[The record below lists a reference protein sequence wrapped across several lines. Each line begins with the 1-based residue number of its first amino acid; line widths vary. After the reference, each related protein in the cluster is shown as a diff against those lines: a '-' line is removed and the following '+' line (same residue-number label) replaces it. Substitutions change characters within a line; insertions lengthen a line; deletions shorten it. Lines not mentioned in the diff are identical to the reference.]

1 MQTLIL
7 RHYPPVISRIREMQE
22 IAKAEDIEFQK
33 LNTAIK
39 KASQNMFVATADET
53 GVERLEGMLG
63 IKPKASQGID
73 DRKVY
78 ILSMMNRRK
87 MGMSELKGML
97 SAYSSDIALDIV
109 EDNSALSVIVGDG
122 ARHMQAIHDILE
134 EMIPLQVY
142 IRYEVKVSQ
151 LYLDGRGRLDGG
163 NLLGTETKEWEG

>member
-1 MQTLIL
+1 
-7 RHYPPVISRIREMQE
+7 
-22 IAKAEDIEFQK
+22 
-33 LNTAIK
+33 
-39 KASQNMFVATADET
+39 
-53 GVERLEGMLG
+53 
-63 IKPKASQGID
+63 
-73 DRKVY
+73 
-78 ILSMMNRRK
+78 
-87 MGMSELKGML
+87 MSELKGML

-122 ARHMQAIHDILE
+122 ARHMKAIHDILE